1 MLKIIKKDKTS
12 GKSAII
18 EIDEDGREVVV
29 EAGLTEKEADTRLEA
44 LDDEGCDYA
53 KDG

>member
-1 MLKIIKKDKTS
+1 MLKIIKKDKSS

-18 EIDEDGREVVV
+18 EIDDEGREKLVRAGMDEV
-29 EAGLTEKEADTRLEA
+29 EAEKELEA
-44 LDDEGCDYA
+44 LDDEGAIYA